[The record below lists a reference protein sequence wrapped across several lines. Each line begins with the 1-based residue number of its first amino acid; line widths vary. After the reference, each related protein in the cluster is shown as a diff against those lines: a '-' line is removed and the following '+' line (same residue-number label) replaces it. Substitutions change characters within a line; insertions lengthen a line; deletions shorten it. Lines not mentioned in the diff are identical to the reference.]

1 MEIFYDCLPC
11 ILRQTIELLNFTTKD
26 ADKKNQIIKE
36 AIKLISDY
44 ENYKCSPEITRDLHL
59 KVKQILDIED
69 IFKEIK
75 QKDIESAKKL
85 LPLLDGHIEKSNDKI
100 KEILKISAIGNII
113 DSAVNLGIKIEECI
127 ESELKKDFSH
137 CDIEIFKNKLEK
149 ANKIL
154 IIGDNSGES
163 VFDCLLAKYLSSKEV
178 IYAVRDTP
186 VLNDVTIQD
195 AKNSGLEEYTKII
208 SSGCNAPGTLLN
220 ETNAEFLKIFN
231 AADIVIS
238 KGQGNYEALTPCGR
252 DIFFL
257 LKAKCR
263 MVAEHLNVALGGYVF
278 KYSDNK

>member
-11 ILRQTIELLNFTTKD
+11 ILRQTIELLNFTTEE
-26 ADKKNQIIKE
+26 ADKRNQIIKE
-36 AIKLISDY
+36 TIKLISDF

-59 KVKQILDIED
+59 RVKAILDIDD
-69 IFKEIK
+69 IYKDIK
-75 QKDIESAKKL
+75 KQDIESAKKL
-85 LPLLDGHIEKSNDKI
+85 LPLLNEHIKKSDDKL

-113 DSAVNLGIKIEECI
+113 DSAINLGIKIEDCI
-127 ESELKKDFSH
+127 EAELKKDFSH
-137 CDIEIFKNKLEK
+137 CDIEIFTNKLEK

-163 VFDCLLAKYLSSKEV
+163 VFDCLLAKYLSLKEI

-186 VLNDVTIQD
+186 VLNDVTIED
-195 AKNSGLEEYTKII
+195 AKNSGLEECTKII
-208 SSGCNAPGTLLN
+208 SSGCNSPGTLLN
-220 ETNAEFLKIFN
+220 EASEEFLKIFN
-231 AADIVIS
+231 EADIVIS

-263 MVAEHLNVALGGYVF
+263 MVAKHLDVTLGGYVF
-278 KYSDNK
+278 KYSEN